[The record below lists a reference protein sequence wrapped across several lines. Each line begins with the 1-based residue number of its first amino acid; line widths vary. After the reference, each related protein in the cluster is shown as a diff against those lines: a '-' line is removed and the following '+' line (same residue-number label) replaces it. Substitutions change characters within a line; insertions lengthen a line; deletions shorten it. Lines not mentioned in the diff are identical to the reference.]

1 MIIRWFLTLLFI
13 SIVTAVLGSGG
24 IIDQY
29 NDAAVTA
36 RMIYYITMYLIV
48 ILLLVGALREQDLKN

>member
-1 MIIRWFLTLLFI
+1 M
-13 SIVTAVLGSGG
+13 AVLGSGG
-24 IIDQY
+24 IIDQD

-48 ILLLVGALREQDLKN
+48 ILLLVGALREQHLN